1 MTAEERPHRQ
11 EGTEGLAHT
20 RAWTAQEKTS
30 GPAVLLS
37 AAQKAIA
44 ENDTAKAE
52 DILASMDKLPAG
64 APECRGLDAARA
76 SALHGEIALGRSR
89 CLDAAR
95 HFAAAAAALPE
106 GHEEDERWDDL
117 NAEADAYFKLGTELG
132 CKDALGRASRRQAL
146 IVQRFLARLLFYPA
160 TTPPKRPG

>member
-20 RAWTAQEKTS
+20 RAWPAQEKTS

-37 AAQKAIA
+37 AAQKEIA

-64 APECRGLDAARA
+64 APECRGLDAAKSLRA
-76 SALHGEIALGRSR
+76 ARRVAPGRSR

-95 HFAAAAAALPE
+95 HFAAAAAALP
-106 GHEEDERWDDL
+106 R
-117 NAEADAYFKLGTELG
+117 
-132 CKDALGRASRRQAL
+132 S
-146 IVQRFLARLLFYPA
+146 P
-160 TTPPKRPG
+160 